1 MNQTIRFEL
10 TAVFATAAL
19 LILCSMAYAQNWYF
33 LNRHPA
39 PYGVA
44 HRMATKARPTATIG
58 CVPTGTGG
66 RKAIRPSSGISVTPS
81 LCSSKR
87 SVGRFATSS
96 AQ

>member
-44 HRMATKARPTATIG
+44 HRMATKGAPYGYYWLRSNGNWGAEGDPTVIG
-58 CVPTGTGG
+58 N
-66 RKAIRPSSGISVTPS
+66 IRDAQPILIEEERWS
-81 LCSSKR
+81 LR
-87 SVGRFATSS
+87 DE
-96 AQ
+96 